1 MTISGI
7 ILFRAMISK
16 IINNFSNN
24 FILNSKDYLLG
35 QNLIEDFANNK
46 YFESLL
52 INLAEINPYDPKI
65 SNEFLKLDAISALPH
80 LRVFKTYL
88 NLTLPKKKKIKKIPI
103 ARPTSPFLFTKN
115 ALIAASFAVSFLYQK
130 PISK

>member
-1 MTISGI
+1 MTISII

-16 IINNFSNN
+16 IINNFSNY
-24 FILNSKDYLLG
+24 FILNSKDYLVG

-52 INLAEINPYDPKI
+52 INLVEINPYDPKI

-80 LRVFKTYL
+80 LRVLKTSL
-88 NLTLPKKKKIKKIPI
+88 NFSNHIKL
-103 ARPTSPFLFTKN
+103 AFPFSVL
-115 ALIAASFAVSFLYQK
+115 
-130 PISK
+130 